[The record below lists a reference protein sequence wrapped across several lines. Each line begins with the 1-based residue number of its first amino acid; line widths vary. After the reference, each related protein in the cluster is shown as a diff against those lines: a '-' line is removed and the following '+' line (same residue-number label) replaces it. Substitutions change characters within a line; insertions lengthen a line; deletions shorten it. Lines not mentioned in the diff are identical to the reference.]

1 MMEKEKWKDEVFR
14 SLEGIQRAEPGPE
27 LLDKIKAKT
36 NKVAANTAIQV
47 VRRPY
52 IALAAACLLLLLMA
66 NIRALNLSRNMP
78 STSFAN
84 QVDNAN
90 FDLYDDH

>member
-1 MMEKEKWKDEVFR
+1 MKKEDWKDDIFR
-14 SLEGIQRAEPGPE
+14 SLEDIQRAEPSPE

-36 NKVAANTAIQV
+36 NKVVVNTAIQV

-66 NIRALNLSRNMP
+66 NIRALSLGRNMP
-78 STSFAN
+78 STSSAY
-84 QVDNAN
+84 QIDNAN
-90 FDLYDDH
+90 FDLYDMH

>member
-1 MMEKEKWKDEVFR
+1 MKKEDWKDEILR
-14 SLEGIQRAEPGPE
+14 SLEGIQRAEPSPE
-27 LLDKIKAKT
+27 ILDKIRAKT
-36 NKVAANTAIQV
+36 NNVATNTAIQI

-66 NIRALNLSRNMP
+66 NIRALNQGRNIP
-78 STSFAN
+78 STSSAY

-90 FDLYDDH
+90 FDLYDYH

>member
-1 MMEKEKWKDEVFR
+1 MKKKDWKDDVFR

-36 NKVAANTAIQV
+36 SKIANGATMQV
-47 VRRPY
+47 VRRRY
-52 IALAAACLLLLLMA
+52 LVLAAACLALLVLA
-66 NIRALNLSRNMP
+66 NVQALNQRKPVP
-78 STSFAN
+78 SMSSAY

-90 FDLYDDH
+90 FDLYDMH